1 MAIRPPN
8 GKLYVVATPIGNL
21 QDISARAKASLQEAD
36 IIFAED
42 TRRAR
47 KLLSYLEIHKPL
59 ESFHGDSHTKK
70 LMRVLRL
77 LQEGKT
83 IAYMSESGTPGI
95 ADPSRELVAAATGAG
110 AQIVP
115 IPGPCALI
123 AALSVSGMMADRF
136 IFGGFP
142 PRQPK
147 ARRQFLKQLHNTGLT
162 AVLYEAP
169 HRLCETLQDIAAIFG
184 SRPVFL
190 ARELTKQF
198 EEMQR
203 GTAAELLAE
212 FRQREPVGEFVLV
225 IAGTPGEEFSRP
237 SATPE
242 DALALKEAIRKM
254 LSAGMTVKEAAQIV
268 ADLGLMPRRE
278 AYQLALRAMQ
288 ENPMS

>member
-1 MAIRPPN
+1 MTIQLPS

-21 QDISARAKASLQEAD
+21 QDISARAKAALQEAD

-47 KLLSYLEIHKPL
+47 KLLSHLDIHKPL

-70 LMRVLRL
+70 LTRLLRL

-95 ADPSRELVAAATGAG
+95 ADPGRELVAAALEAR
-110 AQIVP
+110 ARIVP

-123 AALSVSGMMADRF
+123 TALSVSGMMADRF

-142 PRQPK
+142 PRQPT
-147 ARRQFLKQLHNTGLT
+147 ARRQFLQHLHDTGLT

-184 SRPVFL
+184 SRPIFL

-198 EEMQR
+198 EELQR

-212 FRQREPVGEFVLV
+212 FRRREPVGEFVLV
-225 IAGTPGEEFSRP
+225 IAGTPGEEFHRP
-237 SATPE
+237 PAAPG
-242 DALALKEAIRKM
+242 DASALKEAIRKM
-254 LSAGMTVKEAAQIV
+254 LGAGMSVKETAQIV
-268 ADLGLMPRRE
+268 ADLGLLSRRE
-278 AYQLALRAMQ
+278 AYQMALAVKEENAMR
-288 ENPMS
+288 